1 MSIIQNIR
9 DKAAWLVFGVIALSL
24 LGFLLMDA
32 FVGKSG
38 RGLLGGNE
46 TTLGSVNGNKIEY
59 IEYQKKVQQYEN
71 QYQQQGYPM
80 NEAMRQNIQ
89 EQVWN
94 QFVEENVLNAEYKKL
109 GITVTP
115 KELDDM
121 LFGANPPQD
130 IRQQF
135 SDAQGNYDANA
146 AKAAIANLRKQK
158 DNAMAQNFSEVYL
171 PALVDSRMREKYAS
185 LLGNTYYVPKWM
197 AEKTIADNSQ
207 LAAVN
212 FVAVPYS
219 TVSDSAAEVKV
230 SDADIEAYISKH
242 KEEYKQEASRGISY
256 VAFSA
261 APTAAD
267 TNALRTTLDNLRADF
282 AAAPDP
288 AAFLVRNN
296 SELTFYDG
304 YVVKSKLQ
312 VPNADTIRNLADGVV
327 YGPYLDSR
335 NIVIAKMIGKRTLAD
350 SVKCRHILI
359 SNQAVPDSIAE
370 KRIDSIQAA
379 IKGGADFAALALKY
393 SDDQGSKDKGGE
405 YSFSSQQFGTLAK
418 EFAEFIFYGTTGEK
432 KVVKTSFGYHYIEIL
447 NQKNFEQAYKV
458 AYLSRAIIPSTETEN
473 AASGLANQFA
483 GESRNQKAFDETVAK
498 NKLTKLIATEIKP
511 NDIMIPGLGSSRQ
524 LVRWINDAKIGEVSE
539 PVNIEDKYVVAVL
552 TEINAAGTMS
562 VAKARPQVEFIIR
575 NQKKAEQIRK
585 KIGTAA
591 TLDAIATATQQTV
604 QHTDSIK
611 FSAPFIPNI
620 GQEPKVI
627 GAAFNK
633 ANQAKISV
641 PIAGNGGVY
650 VIQST
655 NVSAMADGGVN
666 PDEQRNAQMQQMRQM
681 SGFRSVE
688 SLRKGATVKDER
700 AKIL

>member
-38 RGLLGGNE
+38 RGILGGNE
-46 TTLGSVNGNKIEY
+46 RTIGSVNGNKIDY
-59 IEYQKKVQQYEN
+59 IEYQKKVQLYEN
-71 QYQQQGYPM
+71 QYQQQGYPK

-94 QFVEENVLNAEYKKL
+94 QFVEENVLTAEYEKL
-109 GITVTP
+109 GLKVTP

-135 SDAQGNYDANA
+135 SDANGNYDANA

-158 DNAMAQNFSEVYL
+158 DNAMAQNFSNVYL
-171 PALVDSRMREKYAS
+171 PGLMDARMREKYAS
-185 LLGNTYYVPKWM
+185 LLGNTFYVPKWM
-197 AEKTIADNSQ
+197 AEKNITDNNQ

-219 TVSDSAAEVKV
+219 SISDSAAEVKV
-230 SDADIEAYISKH
+230 SDADIEAYVAKQ
-242 KEEYKQEASRGISY
+242 KEEYKQEASRSINY
-256 VAFSA
+256 IAYSA

-267 TNALRTTLDNLRADF
+267 TIALRTTLDNLKPEF
-282 AAAPDP
+282 AAAPDA

-296 SELTFYDG
+296 SEIAFFDG

-312 VPNADTIRNLADGVV
+312 VPNADTIRNLADGAV
-327 YGPYLDSR
+327 YGPYQDSK
-335 NIVIAKMIGKRTLAD
+335 NLVLAKMLGKRSLPD
-350 SVKCRHILI
+350 SVKSRHILLNA
-359 SNQAVPDSIAE
+359 SLPDSIA
-370 KRIDSIQAA
+370 KPRIDSIAAA
-379 IKGGADFAALALKY
+379 IKGGADFATLALQY
-393 SDDQGSKDKGGE
+393 SDDAGSKEKGGE
-405 YSFSSQQFGTLAK
+405 YTWSSQQFGTLAK
-418 EFAEFIFYGTTGEK
+418 EYAEVLFYGITGDK
-432 KVVKTSFGYHYIEIL
+432 KVVKSSFGYHYIEVL
-447 NQKNFEQAYKV
+447 NQKGFEQAYKV
-458 AYLSRAIIPSTETEN
+458 AYLTKSIISSTETEN

-483 GESRNQKAFDETVAK
+483 GESRSAKAFEDNVIK
-498 NKLTKLIATEIKP
+498 NKITKLVAADIKP
-511 NDIMIPGLGSSRQ
+511 NDLMVTGLGSSRT
-524 LVRWINDAKIGEVSE
+524 LVRWINDAKIGDVSE
-539 PVNIEDKYVVAVL
+539 PFNIEDKYVVAVL
-552 TEINAAGTMS
+552 TEINAEGTMS

-575 NQKKAEQIRK
+575 NQKKSEQIRK
-585 KIGTAA
+585 KIGTAT
-591 TLDAIATATQQTV
+591 TLDAIAAATQQSV
-604 QHTDSIK
+604 QHSDSIK
-611 FSAPFIPNI
+611 FSAPFIPNV

-633 ANQAKISV
+633 TNQSKISA
-641 PIAGNGGVY
+641 PISGNGAVY
-650 VIQST
+650 VLQT
-655 NVSAMADGGVN
+655 AAVSAMADGGAN
-666 PDEQRNAQMQQMRQM
+666 ADDQRNAQMQQMRQM

-688 SLRKGATVKDER
+688 SLRKASNVKDQR